1 MRAWR
6 GYVAVSLV
14 WVVILVVA
22 LWWARRT
29 PPGAIEILPPPTAG
43 PTQAP
48 APSPA
53 PNPLHVDVVGAVKTP
68 GVYRLPP
75 GSIVADALA
84 AAGGPA
90 PDADLDRLN
99 KAAELQDRAQVYVPR
114 RSATDPPPA
123 VRSGAVPATPG
134 AVEPGAVSGLID
146 LNSATLEELETLP
159 GIGPVLA
166 QRIVDGR
173 PYGAIEDLLRV
184 KGIGHVLYDEMQ
196 HLVTVR

>member
-6 GYVAVSLV
+6 GYVGLSLV
-14 WVVILVVA
+14 WLVVLVIA
-22 LWWARRT
+22 VFWARR
-29 PPGAIEILPPPTAG
+29 PPSGAIEILPPPTAI

-48 APSPA
+48 APSPT
-53 PNPLHVDVVGAVKTP
+53 PGPLHVDVAGAVKTP

-90 PDADLDRLN
+90 SDADLDRLN
-99 KAAELQDRAQVYVPR
+99 KAVGLQDGAQVYVPR
-114 RSATDPPPA
+114 RGETDPPPA
-123 VRSGAVPATPG
+123 ARSGSVPATPG
-134 AVEPGAVSGLID
+134 AVEPGAVGGLID
-146 LNSATLEELETLP
+146 LNSATLEELESLP

-173 PYGAIEDLLRV
+173 PYGAIEDLLQV
-184 KGIGHVLYDEMQ
+184 KGIGHVLYDQVRE
-196 HLVTVR
+196 LITVR